1 MRHPIKLAAAFAA
14 LIALT
19 ACGTSDEAEV
29 DRALQELTAGQDG
42 ELNEIFLSVA
52 DPAEAIAYFSRSL
65 AQDPANIGLMRG
77 LASSYTRGNRTAEA
91 VPAWQDV
98 TNLPEATMDDRVE
111 LAVAF
116 IRTNRWD
123 EAEAMLN
130 SVPPTHE
137 TYERYRLE
145 AVIADGNEDWARA
158 DSFYEIA
165 AGLTSTPANV
175 YNNWGYSK
183 LTRGDYRAAER
194 LFIDALRQ
202 DPTMFTAKNNLVLA
216 RAAQRNYD
224 LPVIDMTQVERAQLL
239 HTAALAA
246 IMQNDINIG
255 RGLLQD
261 AIDTHPQHFEE
272 AVRAL
277 RALDGA

>member
-98 TNLPEATMDDRVE
+98 TNHPEATMDDRVE
-111 LAVAF
+111 LAGAF

>member
-65 AQDPANIGLMRG
+65 AQDPGNIGLMRG
-77 LASSYTRGNRTAEA
+77 LASSYTRGNRAAEA

-98 TNLPEATMDDRVE
+98 TNHPEATMDDRVE
-111 LAVAF
+111 LAGAF

-175 YNNWGYSK
+175 
-183 LTRGDYRAAER
+183 
-194 LFIDALRQ
+194 
-202 DPTMFTAKNNLVLA
+202 
-216 RAAQRNYD
+216 
-224 LPVIDMTQVERAQLL
+224 
-239 HTAALAA
+239 
-246 IMQNDINIG
+246 
-255 RGLLQD
+255 
-261 AIDTHPQHFEE
+261 
-272 AVRAL
+272 
-277 RALDGA
+277 